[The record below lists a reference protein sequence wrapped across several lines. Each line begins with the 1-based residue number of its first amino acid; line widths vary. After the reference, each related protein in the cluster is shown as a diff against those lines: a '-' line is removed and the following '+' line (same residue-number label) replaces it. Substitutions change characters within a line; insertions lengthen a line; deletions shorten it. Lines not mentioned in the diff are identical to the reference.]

1 MVRYR
6 ATSILNVDK
15 GSIPVLDDSLKV
27 RTIGPHINGVR
38 ARFQIW
44 ITYCLDGE
52 IDTERYKTS
61 LITWSQVENL
71 EYVNFQ
77 GDTDSRE
84 DKTVFLVL

>member
-1 MVRYR
+1 MARLMVRYR

-15 GSIPVLDDSLKV
+15 GSIPGLDDSLKV

-52 IDTERYKTS
+52 IDTERHKTG
-61 LITWSQVENL
+61 LIIC